1 MSLSEE
7 DAQAVLD
14 QMKAED
20 EAESRKDEEHKS
32 SIVAIDLDASAGVPQ
47 PLESLGVSDLPLPT
61 ARKRAKSVSEE
72 IAAAVVARLGD
83 EALPILGVA
92 LASLVVLLAASPAVG
107 VGNGLVDYAFSVGV
121 VSLVCALVLSALH
134 RWRAA
139 DLRRTP
145 LTDARAGP
153 ISVLQLIGVF
163 LVVWWIPGAGVL
175 TFVGPFVVTSN
186 GYFGA
191 WAGLLAS
198 LWLLSLASSES
209 PLTRRLEAAGR
220 SGTARLLLLACAVV
234 VLIASCA
241 SAATAEGALGIAVA
255 AVTIVFVVMYGVLL
269 QSCAEKCSA
278 AIRRAAALLL
288 LALWVVA
295 AGVLTFRGPFVATG
309 NGYFGTWLGFA
320 CALAFAWQEF
330 Y

>member
-20 EAESRKDEEHKS
+20 EAESQKAEEHKS
-32 SIVAIDLDASAGVPQ
+32 SIVAIDLDASADVPQ

-83 EALPILGVA
+83 EALPIL
-92 LASLVVLLAASPAVG
+92 ASRSRRAVLLAASPAVG
-107 VGNGLVDYAFSVGV
+107 VGNGLADYAFSVGV

-139 DLRRTP
+139 DLRRTL

-209 PLTRRLEAAGR
+209 PRR
-220 SGTARLLLLACAVV
+220 
-234 VLIASCA
+234 
-241 SAATAEGALGIAVA
+241 GAWR
-255 AVTIVFVVMYGVLL
+255 
-269 QSCAEKCSA
+269 
-278 AIRRAAALLL
+278 RRAAP
-288 LALWVVA
+288 
-295 AGVLTFRGPFVATG
+295 GRRGCCCSRAPSS
-309 NGYFGTWLGFA
+309 
-320 CALAFAWQEF
+320 C
-330 Y
+330 